1 MYRLGQKV
9 IVVADEFEQGFPV
22 GCHGFIVAY
31 DRNPDN
37 AFDYIV
43 RIPAINKNV
52 FVLKEDIALE
62 EVLIRQEVD
71 RIEKEALLD
80 FALVTKNE
88 ALFRQL
94 TYVQENER
102 ESEQPSSA
110 QEQTDSHDFIRLINL
125 KAWI

>member
-52 FVLKEDIALE
+52 FVPKEDVALE

-80 FALVTKNE
+80 FSLVTKNE

-102 ESEQPSSA
+102 EFEQPLSS
-110 QEQTDSHDFIRLINL
+110 QEKPDAHNFIRLINL